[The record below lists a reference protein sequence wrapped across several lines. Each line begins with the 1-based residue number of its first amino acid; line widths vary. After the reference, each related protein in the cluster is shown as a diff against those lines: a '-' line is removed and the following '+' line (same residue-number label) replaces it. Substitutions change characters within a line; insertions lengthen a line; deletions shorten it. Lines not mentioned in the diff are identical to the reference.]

1 VSSEALPVADVLRD
15 LGGALDAFGARWYL
29 FGAQAAILY
38 GVTRL
43 TADVDVTVALG
54 TRSSRELV
62 AALSNRGFRLRV
74 QDVGGFVEST
84 RVLPLVHERSR
95 LPVDVV
101 LAGPGLEELFLERAT
116 TRQIG
121 DASVPVAAPEDVIAM
136 KILAGRPHDFD
147 DVAAMVRARRDAI
160 DLGAVRQ
167 TLRLLEQ
174 ALDRADLV
182 RELDRL
188 AGS

>member
-1 VSSEALPVADVLRD
+1 VSSEALSVADVLHD
-15 LGGALDAFGARWYL
+15 FGDALDALGAPWYL

-38 GVTRL
+38 GVSRL

-54 TRSSRELV
+54 TRPTTELV
-62 AALSNRGFRLRV
+62 AALAGHGFRLRV
-74 QDVGGFVEST
+74 ADVAGFVEST
-84 RVLPLVHERSR
+84 RVLPLVHERSG

-101 LAGPGLEELFLERAT
+101 LAGPGLEELFFERAT
-116 TRQIG
+116 TRPIG
-121 DASVPVAAPEDVIAM
+121 HAMIPVASPEDIITM
-136 KILAGRPHDFD
+136 KILAGRPHDLE
-147 DVAAMVRARRDAI
+147 DVAAIIRAGRERL
-160 DLGAVRQ
+160 DLGVVRH
-167 TLRLLEQ
+167 TLHLLER